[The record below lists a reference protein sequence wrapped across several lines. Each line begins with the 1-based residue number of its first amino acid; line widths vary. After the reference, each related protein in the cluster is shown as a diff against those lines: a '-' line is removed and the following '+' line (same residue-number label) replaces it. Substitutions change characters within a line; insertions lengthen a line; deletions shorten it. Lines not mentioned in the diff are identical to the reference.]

1 MEKKDIGIIIFPSI
15 LMILATIISFGEI
28 SFISH
33 LDVKGFFVLSL
44 VLIFPTLIFMQGIL
58 SGKNRINIF
67 LSLGIS
73 LVTFIV
79 IMVIYLNT
87 SASIYIG
94 VYIISWSLGYFLSKL
109 LFRKIDVQE
118 NEEELQNQEK

>member
-1 MEKKDIGIIIFPSI
+1 MEKKDIGTIIFPSI

-33 LDVKGFFVLSL
+33 LDVEGFFVLSL

-58 SGKNRINIF
+58 SSKNRINIF

-79 IMVIYLNT
+79 IMVICLNT

-94 VYIISWSLGYFLSKL
+94 VYIISWSLGYFFNLIDILKLNSYNVIKNEILS
-109 LFRKIDVQE
+109 
-118 NEEELQNQEK
+118 N